1 MTYTPDFFKAIS
13 ASASESAAVLL
24 PCVFE
29 LVGTPTSILDVGCGT
44 GAWLATAR
52 ELGVAETIGVD
63 GDYLPPEQLVISPNE
78 FVAADLTK
86 PLDLQRRFDVV
97 MTLEVAEHLDE
108 QAASGFVRSLA
119 AHGDVILFSAAT
131 PGQGGNHH
139 VNERLPSYWVDLFA
153 AEGYQLFD
161 LVRPRVWAD
170 ERVMFYY
177 RQNALLFATGE
188 PAERLLRV
196 PRPPIVDIVHPEQL
210 AYWKECGVR
219 EGVALTKAAAG
230 RALRRRAER
239 YLGRRRR

>member
-13 ASASESAAVLL
+13 GPASESAAVLL
-24 PCVFE
+24 PTVFE

-52 ELGVAETIGVD
+52 DLGVVKIVGVD
-63 GDYLPPEQLVISPNE
+63 GGYLPPEQVVISQSE

-86 PLDLQRRFDVV
+86 PFDLLRRFDVV
-97 MTLEVAEHLDE
+97 MSLEVAEHLDE
-108 QAASGFVRSLA
+108 QAASGFVRSLTT
-119 AHGDVILFSAAT
+119 HGDVILFSAAT

-139 VNERLPSYWVDLFA
+139 VNERLPSYWVDQFA
-153 AEGYQLFD
+153 SQGFQLFD
-161 LVRPRVWAD
+161 LIRPRIWSD
-170 ERVMFYY
+170 DRIMFYY

-188 PAERLLRV
+188 AAGRLQRV

-210 AYWKECGVR
+210 TYWKECGLR

-230 RALRRRAER
+230 RVLRSRVSR
-239 YLGRRRR
+239 YLGRHKQ